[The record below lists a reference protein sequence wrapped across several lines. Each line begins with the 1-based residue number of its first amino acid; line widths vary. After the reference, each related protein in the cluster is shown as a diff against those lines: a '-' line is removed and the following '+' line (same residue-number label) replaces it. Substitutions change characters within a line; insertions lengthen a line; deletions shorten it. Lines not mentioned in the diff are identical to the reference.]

1 MDGNAVVKQLHPTLK
16 ACGCG
21 FVGTKTEFMNHMEA
35 KERLA
40 IFMRQTDQFWKEH
53 GEIPLNE
60 DGTSGDGRR
69 IIEVDFSNIETAVM
83 RGLDDA
89 R

>member
-1 MDGNAVVKQLHPTLK
+1 VVKQLHPTLK
-16 ACGCG
+16 ACNCG
-21 FVGTKTEFMNHMEA
+21 FVGTKLAFLNHMEA

-40 IFMRQTDQFWKEH
+40 IFMRQTDKFWREH

-60 DGTSGDGRR
+60 DGTTGSGRK
-69 IIEVDFSNIETAVM
+69 IIEVDFMNIETAVM
-83 RGLDDA
+83 RGLDET